1 MIDTMGLIFSSN
13 NETNLGELEVIR
25 SVAALPF
32 AGRYRLI
39 DFVLSGM
46 VNSGIINVGVTTD
59 YNYRSLL
66 DHLGS
71 GKPWDLARKKYGL
84 FILPPFAENL
94 AKYDDKRMGMILGAI
109 HYLKRSQQK
118 YVVVA
123 DCNNV
128 CNIRFEDVVAQHKQ
142 SGADLTIVY
151 QDVEDNRFGLY
162 LDIEDGRATGFV
174 TRRDD
179 KPRIHRIAGYYV
191 FTKDLLVN
199 ILERCQALGKNDMA
213 KDVLADY
220 IANHNVGVY
229 KLDKYLATVRD
240 IDSYYRASMD
250 LLNNDVR
257 KQLFVADDTI
267 FTKIK
272 DKVPTRYLT
281 NAVVKNSMIADG
293 CVINGTVENC
303 ILFRGVTV
311 GKESE
316 LKNCVIMQDSVIG
329 DKASLS
335 YVITDKNTEISPAR
349 TLIGF
354 DSYPAYIAKDSL
366 V

>member
-1 MIDTMGLIFSSN
+1 MIDTMGIIFSSN
-13 NETNLGELEVIR
+13 NETDLGELGTIR

-39 DFVLSGM
+39 DFILSGM

-94 AKYDDKRMGMILGAI
+94 SKYEDQRMGMILGAL

-128 CNIRFEDVVAQHKQ
+128 CNIRFEEVLARHKE
-142 SGADLTIVY
+142 SGADLTIIY
-151 QDVEDNRFGLY
+151 QDTDKGQPGLY
-162 LDIEDGRATGFV
+162 LDIEGDRVCGLISKH
-174 TRRDD
+174 DE
-179 KPRIHRIAGYYV
+179 KPRLHRSVGYYV
-191 FTKDLLVN
+191 FTKDLLIN
-199 ILERCQALGKNDMA
+199 ILERCQSQGKKDVV
-213 KDVLADY
+213 KDVLELY
-220 IANHNVGVY
+220 ITRHNVLAY
-229 KLDKYLATVRD
+229 RFDKYLETITDV
-240 IDSYYRASMD
+240 DSYYRVSMD
-250 LLNNDVR
+250 LLDGDVR

-267 FTKIK
+267 FTKVK
-272 DKVPTRYLT
+272 DKVPTRYLE

-293 CVINGTVENC
+293 CVIDGKVENC
-303 ILFRGVTV
+303 ILFRGVSVEKGAKLKNCIIMQDTV
-311 GKESE
+311 ISRDAR
-316 LKNCVIMQDSVIG
+316 LSCTILDKNCVICKGKELVGQPEFPVVVG
-329 DKASLS
+329 KR
-335 YVITDKNTEISPAR
+335 R
-349 TLIGF
+349 TI
-354 DSYPAYIAKDSL
+354 
-366 V
+366 